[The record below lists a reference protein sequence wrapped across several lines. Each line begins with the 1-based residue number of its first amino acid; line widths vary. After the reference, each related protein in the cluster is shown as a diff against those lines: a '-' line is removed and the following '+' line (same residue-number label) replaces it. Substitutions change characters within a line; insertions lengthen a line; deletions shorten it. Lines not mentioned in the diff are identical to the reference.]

1 MTQLINKIKLSEQSP
16 CQKTVERYV
25 KVMCKRSKNKKQKKK
40 PLAGQRHPEANQYQ
54 KSQRRT
60 DLKATEKS
68 RTN

>member
-1 MTQLINKIKLSEQSP
+1 MPKNGGGICESYVQKEQK
-16 CQKTVERYV
+16 QKT
-25 KVMCKRSKNKKQKKK
+25 KKKK